1 MTKNRNR
8 DEFTPATK
16 RLLER
21 QAGCHCSNP
30 ACRHLTSGA
39 TSDGKNLIRVGEAA
53 HIRAAAPGGSRYDG
67 DMTRDERR
75 SADNGIWLCE
85 ICASFID
92 SDDPKFTV
100 QLLQDWKQRTIADTW
115 RSVTHRFP
123 YGSGSEA
130 STPDELR
137 TKFRAAANEDLGV
150 FRRTAKWPT
159 TSVELTLKIDAL
171 DEPLSTRALAAA
183 VTTFTDLVLIAAP
196 GMGKTTTVFQ
206 VAEGIQETGDGAA
219 VIVSLGEWVTG
230 NETLLASILKRPAF
244 AGWSEAN
251 FRTVAAN
258 PGVVLLLDGWNELN
272 GSARE
277 RARVQITQLKAELP
291 ELGLLITTRRQALD
305 IPFAGSR
312 ISLLSLG
319 NRQQV
324 AIARAVRGETGERLV
339 DQAWRTAGVRE
350 LMSIPLYLMA
360 LLSLPE
366 GTLFPTTKEEV
377 LRCFVSAH
385 ERDVGHSAAL
395 QAVVGGFQQ
404 DYLDCLAVLATTNAN
419 TSIADADA
427 RRSVSTTM
435 RKLIDDGQVMAV
447 TGQPSALLE
456 TLVSSHV
463 LMRSGDAPGYT
474 FQHQQF
480 QEWYA
485 SHEVERLML
494 LAATDPAVRIRLKS
508 DIFNH
513 RYWTEAILFAIERA
527 ARQGPDKQAV
537 CSEAI
542 LAAFEVDPIL
552 AAEMIFRATEG
563 VWQPI
568 ANWISERVQRWHAQ
582 RKIDRAV
589 LFMMTSGRPEFS
601 DVLWPL
607 LTHQDQQVHLSAI
620 RVGSRFR
627 PSVLGKNVEARI
639 ATLAPEIRKSVLA
652 EIASNSGID
661 GLDLATSI
669 AAQDDNPEVKASVV
683 SALWFRRAERHI
695 AHLLRDATDA
705 TFDLLVKRDY
715 LDDDADELV
724 QRHLNKA
731 RVRLKAAT
739 ASPTE
744 QLGNLLRRRHKDST
758 DAEITKL
765 VAELNVDQD
774 GGNDRHLIAEVREH
788 YPLAVAE
795 GLLCR
800 VRDGRKLPYGADDL
814 LATAKL
820 SLEDDALLAIVLET
834 SDRQDGRAKAAASV
848 VGPQSVGRLIDALLE
863 ARTRIRNSDGTFN
876 QEAGDR
882 HSVLLTRINHTLGSS
897 ILAAVQAHA
906 DQASEAEIAILASL
920 LSRGADETDD
930 RARPFDDADRI
941 GVGVLAQKW
950 GERLLSSKTATRGQ
964 KAAIATL
971 IRYSPSA
978 HHLPTLKQLL
988 DDNLFRYRAFRAA
1001 AAASG
1006 WQDQSAVREAQHP
1019 HTHEYQQA
1027 FNAIRSPETTALM
1040 SIYLTDKHFGELAAG
1055 VLASHWFESNEP
1067 RKERRLFGGVDFTGV
1082 EARRRA
1088 RAEKPGESSTEAD
1101 TIFTAIDELLAG
1113 EPEEELK
1120 LLAIAIGFHG
1130 IRLPHGQRS
1139 ATIDKLV
1146 SIAPRQSC
1154 ARLLLALV
1162 LSGEDIDIG
1171 LVAEGITQTLEAAKK
1186 EPWIL
1191 DYGNEYQLRDW
1202 LRLLPFASPV
1212 SKLPEVVR
1220 AIPAA
1225 QRTPRMLEE
1234 IVRCFE
1240 DVSSADAEAA
1250 LFKLAEDDP
1259 CFYRDHQ
1266 WRSTALRLGTAS
1278 STRRLIDLMMSGAL
1292 GREGVDGWHWQRR
1305 MAELTAEHPDVRN
1318 YIHELLK
1325 DGPVNQQLASLAHI
1339 LAENPDVDELLMLTE
1354 MEAETGRPFVTC
1366 ASIEN
1371 VVTEKI
1377 PSEDW
1382 QGAFSI
1388 VPVSATELRRGLL
1401 ALATKGGFGH
1411 PATRHLIEIDELR
1424 DRYGAP
1430 ESEPRHPDLLS
1441 GKPWPVPTLDFAAA
1455 LSVE

>member
-1 MTKNRNR
+1 MAKNRNR

-30 ACRHLTSGA
+30 TCRHLTSGA
-39 TSDGKNLIRVGEAA
+39 TSDGKSLIRVGEAA

-67 DMTRDERR
+67 DMTREERR

-85 ICASFID
+85 ICASFVD
-92 SDDPKFTV
+92 SEDPKFTV

-115 RSVTHRFP
+115 RSVTHRVP

-137 TKFRAAANEDLGV
+137 TKFRAAAHEDLGV

-159 TSVELTLKIDAL
+159 ASVELTLKIDAL

-206 VAEGIQETGDGAA
+206 VAEGIQETGNGAA
-219 VIVSLGEWVTG
+219 VIVLLGEWATG
-230 NETLLASILKRPAF
+230 NEALLASILKRPAF

-251 FRTVAAN
+251 FRTVAAS

-312 ISLLSLG
+312 ISLLSLS
-319 NRQQV
+319 NRQQM
-324 AIARAVRGETGERLV
+324 AIARAIRGEIGERLV

-366 GTLFPTTKEEV
+366 GTPFPTTKEEV

-385 ERDVGHSAAL
+385 ERDAGHAATL
-395 QAVVGGFQQ
+395 QAVVAGFQQ
-404 DYLDCLAVLATTNAN
+404 DYLNGLAVLATTNAN

-447 TGQPSALLE
+447 TGQPSALLD
-456 TLVSSHV
+456 TFVSSHL
-463 LMRSGDAPGYT
+463 LMRSGDAPGYA

-494 LAATDPAVRIRLKS
+494 LAVTDPAVRIRLKS
-508 DIFNH
+508 DILNH

-527 ARQGPDKQAV
+527 ARQEADEQAA
-537 CSEAI
+537 CSGAI
-542 LAAFEVDPIL
+542 LAAFDVDPIL
-552 AAEMIFRATEG
+552 AAEMIFRATEA

-568 ANWISERVQRWHAQ
+568 ANSISERVRGWHALG
-582 RKIDRAV
+582 KVDRAV
-589 LFMMTSGRPEFS
+589 LFMMTSGRPDFF

-607 LTHQDQQVHLSAI
+607 LTHPDQQVQLSAL

-627 PSVLGKNVEARI
+627 PSVLGANAEERI
-639 ATLAPEIRKSVLA
+639 KALTLEIRKSVLH

-669 AAQDDNPEVKASVV
+669 AAQDGNPEVKASVV
-683 SALWFRRAERHI
+683 SALWFRRADRHI
-695 AHLLRDATDA
+695 ADLLRDATDA
-705 TFDLLVKRDY
+705 TFDLLVKRNY
-715 LDDDADELV
+715 LDDVDDELV
-724 QRHLNKA
+724 QRRLNKA
-731 RVRLKAAT
+731 RARLKAAT
-739 ASPTE
+739 SSPSE
-744 QLGNLLRRRHKDST
+744 QLRNLLRRRHKDST

-765 VAELNVDQD
+765 VAESNVNQD
-774 GGNDRHLIAEVREH
+774 GGNDRHLLAEVCEH

-814 LATAKL
+814 LAAAKL
-820 SLEDDALLAIVLET
+820 SLEDDALLAVVLET
-834 SDRQDGRAKAAASV
+834 SDRQDGRAEAAASV
-848 VGPQSVGRLIDALLE
+848 LGPQSVGRLIDALLE

-876 QEAGDR
+876 QEASDR

-906 DQASEAEIAILASL
+906 DQASEAEIATLASL

-964 KAAIATL
+964 KAAIAIL

-978 HHLPTLKQLL
+978 HHLPMLKQLL
-988 DDNLFRYRAFRAA
+988 DDNLIRYSAFRAG
-1001 AAASG
+1001 AAASS

-1019 HTHEYQQA
+1019 QTHEYQQA
-1027 FNAIRSPETTALM
+1027 FNAIRSPETMALM
-1040 SIYLTDKHFGELAAG
+1040 STYLTDKHFGELAAG
-1055 VLASHWFESNEP
+1055 VLASHWFEANEP
-1067 RKERRLFGGVDFTGV
+1067 RKERRLLGGVDFSSV
-1082 EARRRA
+1082 EERRRT
-1088 RAEKPGESSTEAD
+1088 RAQKPRESSTEAD
-1101 TIFTAIDELLAG
+1101 TIFATVDELLAG
-1113 EPEEELK
+1113 EPEEGLK
-1120 LLAIAIGFHG
+1120 PLAIAIGFHG

-1139 ATIDKLV
+1139 TTIDRLV
-1146 SIAPRQSC
+1146 SIAPRESR
-1154 ARLLLALV
+1154 ARLLLAVV
-1162 LSGEDIDIG
+1162 LSGEDINIG
-1171 LVAEGITQTLEAAKK
+1171 LVADGIKQTFEAAKK

-1191 DYGNEYQLRDW
+1191 DNGNEYQLRDW
-1202 LRLLPFASPV
+1202 LRLLPFASPL
-1212 SKLPEVVR
+1212 SKLPEIVR
-1220 AIPAA
+1220 AIPDA
-1225 QRTPRMLEE
+1225 QRTPRILEE
-1234 IVRCFE
+1234 MVRCFE
-1240 DVSSADAEAA
+1240 EVSSADGEAA

-1259 CFYRDHQ
+1259 RFYRDRQ

-1278 STRRLIDLMMSGAL
+1278 STRRLIDLTVKGELGAK
-1292 GREGVDGWHWQRR
+1292 GIDGWQWHRR
-1305 MAELTAEHPDVRN
+1305 LAELTAEHPEVRN
-1318 YIHELLK
+1318 YIRELLK
-1325 DGPVNQQLASLAHI
+1325 DGPLTQQLYPIAHI
-1339 LAENPDVDELLMLTE
+1339 LAENPDIDELLMLTE
-1354 MEAETGRPFVTC
+1354 IEAKAGRPLVTS

-1371 VVTEKI
+1371 VVTAKM

-1388 VPVSATELRRGLL
+1388 VPVWATKLRQGLL
-1401 ALATKGGFGH
+1401 ALAAKGGPRH
-1411 PATRHLIEIDELR
+1411 PATRHLIEIDEIR
-1424 DRYGAP
+1424 DRHGAP

-1441 GKPWPVPTLDFAAA
+1441 GKLWPLLTPDFDVSPSA
-1455 LSVE
+1455 E